1 METLIDKFVREVS
14 QVQNSLKVASPWVK
28 GEVLEELIKALKPQ
42 VKLEVILRAGERRD
56 LEITDY
62 RVFKAIRDFGGEVYI
77 NPRLHAK
84 FLIMDERKAYVGSAN
99 LTYSGTVEGNLEAMV
114 LVEEEEKIKKLLT
127 LWELLKGSSVKLD
140 KNTVA
145 VALRAYSSTELEV
158 LLLEDLPEESFL
170 KVNTDKGFLVCKLRN
185 VSTLGPDSLSLK
197 LSSLQKDW
205 VVALINSMAEES
217 GRVKVG
223 KVYVVCEYIKHRE
236 KEKESLFGVPLKT
249 LEVGTQFVRMEE
261 EEELKEL
268 MGTNM
273 SGYPM
278 EVKVFAGKLFSVGTP
293 AYLDLTKIATMHM
306 AVLGTTGSG
315 KTTFVVR
322 LLKDI
327 KDKGYAQVF
336 VIDLFGEYFKKLKEN
351 EEFIDYVKFPYTL
364 FPVGAEDIKEL
375 FKRYGFEVG
384 ERSSQERAF
393 FGKIRRSLKPDLEKI
408 AYSKKS
414 LEDILLDAP
423 ADIREQAED
432 LLGLLSRDFGEDAV
446 RNQRLVW
453 ERAKEVMNS
462 KSPLVICD
470 LSDLADPE
478 SRLNIVGLIMKEI
491 FLSSMKDGRRRIIV
505 LEEAHNF
512 APERGA
518 IDIPTGRENIALQ
531 MTKRIALEGRK
542 FGVGLIAITQRPANL
557 NKYILSQMNT
567 QAIFRLVSKNDLD
580 AVSVFFG
587 ERDWGLL
594 NLLPLLRPGVLYLS
608 GLAVPFGML
617 LEIEL

>member
-1 METLIDKFVREVS
+1 MEALIDKFVREVS

-114 LVEEEEKIKKLLT
+114 LVEEEEKVKELLA

-185 VSTLGPDSLSLK
+185 ISTLGPDSLSLK
-197 LSSLQKDW
+197 LSSFQKDW

-217 GRVKVG
+217 GRIKVG
-223 KVYVVCEYIKHRE
+223 KVHVVCEYIRHRE

-278 EVKVFAGKLFSVGTP
+278 EVKVFAVGSLAWAHPPTWTLQRSP
-293 AYLDLTKIATMHM
+293 PCTWQCLAPQ
-306 AVLGTTGSG
+306 VLG
-315 KTTFVVR
+315 R
-322 LLKDI
+322 
-327 KDKGYAQVF
+327 
-336 VIDLFGEYFKKLKEN
+336 
-351 EEFIDYVKFPYTL
+351 P
-364 FPVGAEDIKEL
+364 
-375 FKRYGFEVG
+375 
-384 ERSSQERAF
+384 
-393 FGKIRRSLKPDLEKI
+393 
-408 AYSKKS
+408 
-414 LEDILLDAP
+414 
-423 ADIREQAED
+423 
-432 LLGLLSRDFGEDAV
+432 
-446 RNQRLVW
+446 
-453 ERAKEVMNS
+453 
-462 KSPLVICD
+462 PL
-470 LSDLADPE
+470 
-478 SRLNIVGLIMKEI
+478 
-491 FLSSMKDGRRRIIV
+491 
-505 LEEAHNF
+505 
-512 APERGA
+512 
-518 IDIPTGRENIALQ
+518 
-531 MTKRIALEGRK
+531 
-542 FGVGLIAITQRPANL
+542 
-557 NKYILSQMNT
+557 
-567 QAIFRLVSKNDLD
+567 
-580 AVSVFFG
+580 
-587 ERDWGLL
+587 
-594 NLLPLLRPGVLYLS
+594 
-608 GLAVPFGML
+608 
-617 LEIEL
+617 

>member
-28 GEVLEELIKALKPQ
+28 GEVLEELIKALKPH

-114 LVEEEEKIKKLLT
+114 MVEEEERIKELLA

-145 VALRAYSSTELEV
+145 VALRAQSSTELEA

-185 VSTLGPDSLSLK
+185 VSTLCPDSLSLK
-197 LSSLQKDW
+197 LSNLQKDW
-205 VVALINSMAEES
+205 VVALINSMAEEG

-278 EVKVFAGKLFSVGTP
+278 EVKVSAGKLFGVGTP
-293 AYLDLTKIATMHM
+293 AETLTSI
-306 AVLGTTGSG
+306 G
-315 KTTFVVR
+315 
-322 LLKDI
+322 
-327 KDKGYAQVF
+327 
-336 VIDLFGEYFKKLKEN
+336 
-351 EEFIDYVKFPYTL
+351 
-364 FPVGAEDIKEL
+364 
-375 FKRYGFEVG
+375 
-384 ERSSQERAF
+384 
-393 FGKIRRSLKPDLEKI
+393 
-408 AYSKKS
+408 
-414 LEDILLDAP
+414 
-423 ADIREQAED
+423 
-432 LLGLLSRDFGEDAV
+432 
-446 RNQRLVW
+446 
-453 ERAKEVMNS
+453 
-462 KSPLVICD
+462 
-470 LSDLADPE
+470 
-478 SRLNIVGLIMKEI
+478 
-491 FLSSMKDGRRRIIV
+491 
-505 LEEAHNF
+505 
-512 APERGA
+512 
-518 IDIPTGRENIALQ
+518 
-531 MTKRIALEGRK
+531 
-542 FGVGLIAITQRPANL
+542 
-557 NKYILSQMNT
+557 
-567 QAIFRLVSKNDLD
+567 
-580 AVSVFFG
+580 
-587 ERDWGLL
+587 
-594 NLLPLLRPGVLYLS
+594 
-608 GLAVPFGML
+608 
-617 LEIEL
+617 

>member
-1 METLIDKFVREVS
+1 VEALIDKFIREVS

-42 VKLEVILRAGERRD
+42 VKLEVILKAGERRD

-77 NPRLHAK
+77 NQRLHAK

-99 LTYSGTVEGNLEAMV
+99 LTYSGT
-114 LVEEEEKIKKLLT
+114 EEKIKELLA
-127 LWELLKGSSVKLD
+127 LWELLKGSSVRLD

-145 VALRAYSSTELEV
+145 VALRAHSSTELEV

-185 VSTLGPDSLSLK
+185 VSTLSPDSLSLK

-217 GRVKVG
+217 GRIKVG

-278 EVKVFAGKLFSVGTP
+278 EVKVFAGRLFGVGIP

-408 AYSKKS
+408 AYSEKS
-414 LEDILLDAP
+414 LKDILLDAP

-432 LLGLLSRDFGEDAV
+432 LLELLSSDFGEDAV
-446 RNQRLVW
+446 RNQRLIW
-453 ERAKEVMNS
+453 ERAREVVNS

-470 LSDLADPE
+470 LERS
-478 SRLNIVGLIMKEI
+478 
-491 FLSSMKDGRRRIIV
+491 GRQK
-505 LEEAHNF
+505 
-512 APERGA
+512 
-518 IDIPTGRENIALQ
+518 IPH
-531 MTKRIALEGRK
+531 
-542 FGVGLIAITQRPANL
+542 
-557 NKYILSQMNT
+557 
-567 QAIFRLVSKNDLD
+567 
-580 AVSVFFG
+580 
-587 ERDWGLL
+587 
-594 NLLPLLRPGVLYLS
+594 
-608 GLAVPFGML
+608 
-617 LEIEL
+617 

>member
-1 METLIDKFVREVS
+1 MDALIDKLIREIS
-14 QVQNSLKVASPWVK
+14 QVQNSLRVASPWIK

-84 FLIMDERKAYVGSAN
+84 FLILDEKKAYVGSAN

-114 LVEEEEKIKKLLT
+114 LVEEEEKIKELLA

-145 VALRAYSSTELEV
+145 VALRAHSSTELEV

-205 VVALINSMAEES
+205 VVALINSIAEEG
-217 GRVKVG
+217 GRIKVG
-223 KVYVVCEYIKHRE
+223 KVHVVCEYIKHRE

-278 EVKVFAGKLFSVGTP
+278 EVKVLAGKLFGVGIP

-315 KTTFVVR
+315 KTTFVIR

-364 FPVGAEDIKEL
+364 FPVGVEDIKEL
-375 FKRYGFEVG
+375 FKKYGFEVG
-384 ERSSQERAF
+384 ERSSQEQAF

-408 AYSKKS
+408 AYSERS

-423 ADIREQAED
+423 ADIKEQAED
-432 LLGLLSRDFGEDAV
+432 LLELLSRDFGEDVV
-446 RNQRLVW
+446 RNQRLIW
-453 ERAKEVMNS
+453 ERAKEVVNS
-462 KSPLVICD
+462 KRPLVICD

-478 SRLNIVGLIMKEI
+478 SRLNILGLIMKEI
-491 FLSSMKDGRRRIIV
+491 FLSSMKDGGKRIIV

-518 IDIPTGRENIALQ
+518 IDLPTGRENIALQ

-567 QAIFRLVSKNDLD
+567 QATFRLVSKNDLD

-587 ERDWGLL
+587 EREWGLL
-594 NLLPLLRPGVLYLS
+594 NLLSLLRPGALYLS

>member
-1 METLIDKFVREVS
+1 MILQKLLEDISSARESV
-14 QVQNSLKVASPWVK
+14 KIASAWIR
-28 GEVLEELIKALKPQ
+28 GEILEEIVNVIKKG
-42 VKLEVILRAGERRD
+42 VKLEVILRAGERKD
-56 LEITDY
+56 LEISDY
-62 RVFKAIRDFGGEVYI
+62 RAFKAVRDFGGEIYI

-84 FLIMDERKAYVGSAN
+84 FVIVDDKKAYVGSAN
-99 LTYSGTVEGNLEAMV
+99 LTYTGVKEGNLEAV
-114 LVEEEEKIKKLLT
+114 ISLEEEAKVKDLLD
-127 LWELLKGSSVKLD
+127 LWEVVKKESVKID
-140 KNTVA
+140 KEAVA
-145 VALRAYSSTELEV
+145 VVIRAYSSTELDV
-158 LLLEDLPEESFL
+158 LLLEDLPEQSFL
-170 KVNTDKGFLVCKLRN
+170 KVNTEKGFLVCKISN
-185 VSTLGPDSLSLK
+185 INSLNIENLWQSLK
-197 LSSLQKDW
+197 MVQKDW
-205 VVALINSMAEES
+205 VVALINSMAQENGKIKL
-217 GRVKVG
+217 GRVQ
-223 KVYVVCEYIKHRE
+223 VVCEYIRRRE
-236 KEKESLFGVPLKT
+236 REKESLFGVPLKT
-249 LEVGTQFVRMEE
+249 LDVGTQFVRMEE
-261 EEELKEL
+261 EKELQEL

-278 EVKVFAGKLFSVGTP
+278 EVKVFAGRLFGVGTP
-293 AYLDLTKIATMHM
+293 AYLDLTKIASMHM

-322 LLKDI
+322 LLRDI

-336 VIDLFGEYFKKLKEN
+336 VIDLFGEYYRKLKEN
-351 EEFIDYVKFPYTL
+351 VDHIKFPYTL
-364 FPVGAEDIKEL
+364 FPIGAEDIKEL

-393 FGKIRRSLKPDLEKI
+393 FGRIRRSLKPDLKKI
-408 AYSKKS
+408 AYREKS
-414 LEDILLDAP
+414 LEDLLLDAP
-423 ADIREQAED
+423 TDIKEQAED
-432 LLGLLSRDFGEDAV
+432 LLDLLSRDFGEDSV
-446 RNQRLVW
+446 RNQRVVW
-453 ERAKEVMNS
+453 ERAEEAVNS
-462 KSPLVICD
+462 QSPLVICD

-491 FLSSMKDGRRRIIV
+491 FLSSMKDGKRRIVV

-518 IDIPTGRENIALQ
+518 LDLPTGRENIALQ
-531 MTKRIALEGRK
+531 ITKRVALEGRK

-567 QAIFRLVSKNDLD
+567 QAIFRLVTKNDLD

-594 NLLPLLRPGVLYLS
+594 NLLPLLRPGALYLN

>member
-42 VKLEVILRAGERRD
+42 VKLEVILKAGERRD

-62 RVFKAIRDFGGEVYI
+62 RVFKAIRDFGGEAYI

-114 LVEEEEKIKKLLT
+114 LVEEEEKIKELLT

-145 VALRAYSSTELEV
+145 VALRAQSSTELEV

-170 KVNTDKGFLVCKLRN
+170 KVNTDKGFLICKLRN
-185 VSTLGPDSLSLK
+185 ISTLGPDSLSLR

-205 VVALINSMAEES
+205 VVALINSMAEEG

-261 EEELKEL
+261 EEELKKL

-278 EVKVFAGKLFSVGTP
+278 EVKVFAGKLFGVGTP

-393 FGKIRRSLKPDLEKI
+393 FGKIRRSLKPDLEKV
-408 AYSKKS
+408 AYSERS

-423 ADIREQAED
+423 ADIKEQA
-432 LLGLLSRDFGEDAV
+432 
-446 RNQRLVW
+446 
-453 ERAKEVMNS
+453 
-462 KSPLVICD
+462 
-470 LSDLADPE
+470 
-478 SRLNIVGLIMKEI
+478 
-491 FLSSMKDGRRRIIV
+491 GR
-505 LEEAHNF
+505 
-512 APERGA
+512 
-518 IDIPTGRENIALQ
+518 
-531 MTKRIALEGRK
+531 
-542 FGVGLIAITQRPANL
+542 
-557 NKYILSQMNT
+557 
-567 QAIFRLVSKNDLD
+567 
-580 AVSVFFG
+580 
-587 ERDWGLL
+587 
-594 NLLPLLRPGVLYLS
+594 
-608 GLAVPFGML
+608 PFGAPLKGLWRGRSEKSKANMGKGKGGG
-617 LEIEL
+617 EF